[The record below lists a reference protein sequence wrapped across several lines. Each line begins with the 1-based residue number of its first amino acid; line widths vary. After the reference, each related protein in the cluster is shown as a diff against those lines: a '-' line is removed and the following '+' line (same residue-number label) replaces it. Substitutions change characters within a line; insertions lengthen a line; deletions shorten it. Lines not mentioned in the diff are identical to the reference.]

1 MREFFIEAEEVRL
14 EAERVYSI
22 KIPEKVKECV
32 LKADFETRYAF
43 LAVTGYYDEHTGQY
57 IEGLIDKAS
66 EKIPFYSVADIL
78 VHIYNEMEMKA
89 ETAKGEKLQH
99 VCNIMAACNALII
112 FLSDT
117 ELGEEE

>member
-43 LAVTGYYDEHTGQY
+43 IAITGYYDENGQY
-57 IEGLIDKAS
+57 VEGLIDKAS

-99 VCNIMAACNALII
+99 VCNIMAACNALIM
-112 FLSDT
+112 FLCDT
-117 ELGEEE
+117 EPGELEE